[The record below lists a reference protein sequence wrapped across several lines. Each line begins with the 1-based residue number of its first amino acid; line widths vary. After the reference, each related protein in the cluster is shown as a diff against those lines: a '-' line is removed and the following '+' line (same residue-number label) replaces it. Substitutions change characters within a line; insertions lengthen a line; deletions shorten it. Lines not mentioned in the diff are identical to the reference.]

1 MKLIK
6 KIFYVLM
13 LIASLTLIY
22 GCKEEANIEKLAQE
36 YFETYPD
43 AGSYLI
49 SWTDLFAKIDAGDD
63 VYIVD
68 IRSNQDYLK
77 NHIEGSYNAAFGT
90 DLANKIELLPN
101 NKPVY
106 VYCYS
111 GQTAGQAIALLR
123 LLGIDA
129 YSVKSGYVNGGAV
142 SHTDFLSTQA
152 NEMTNSGVKFD
163 QKVLTFVK
171 KYFNDIPTN
180 GNHIINA
187 NDARLLIEAGDVTVV
202 DIRQA
207 SDYAL
212 GHIEGAINIP
222 FGKGMEDPLLKLPK
236 ERILVACYSG
246 QTAGQTIAILRAM
259 GYNADSIKFGMN
271 STLDGWGTMIRK
283 NAANAFFANYPS
295 SGNYLVNWSDIY
307 TMIDANEE
315 IILVDIRAKADYD
328 NGHIKGAINAPF
340 GEGLAEKV
348 DMLPTDKLVYVY
360 CYSGQTAG
368 QAIAL
373 LRMLGIDALS
383 IKSGFTYGGAVDQT
397 AYHET
402 TENALVD
409 ANDTFDPFLLG
420 YVKGY
425 FSAIATEGSHIIS
438 ATNAKPQVDAGTATV
453 IDIRSQA
460 DFAISHV
467 DGAINIPFGTNMQ
480 EAFTNLPSGQLYVAC
495 YSGQTAGQTLAVL
508 RALGYQVDSIKFGM
522 NATLDGWYKSF
533 PPASN

>member
-340 GEGLAEKV
+340 GEGLAEK
-348 DMLPTDKLVYVY
+348 
-360 CYSGQTAG
+360 S
-368 QAIAL
+368 
-373 LRMLGIDALS
+373 
-383 IKSGFTYGGAVDQT
+383 
-397 AYHET
+397 
-402 TENALVD
+402 
-409 ANDTFDPFLLG
+409 
-420 YVKGY
+420 
-425 FSAIATEGSHIIS
+425 
-438 ATNAKPQVDAGTATV
+438 
-453 IDIRSQA
+453 
-460 DFAISHV
+460 
-467 DGAINIPFGTNMQ
+467 
-480 EAFTNLPSGQLYVAC
+480 
-495 YSGQTAGQTLAVL
+495 
-508 RALGYQVDSIKFGM
+508 
-522 NATLDGWYKSF
+522 
-533 PPASN
+533 